1 LSKRVPCPGRAMEND
16 GYRPPRKHFKNVPW
30 ASVFSQWGPDV
41 NRLLTIAEAAALLGV
56 KAQTLYFWVSQK
68 RVPHRK
74 IGRLVRF
81 TESDLEEFVGRQ
93 KQEAMDLEDD
103 TLPTR

>member
-1 LSKRVPCPGRAMEND
+1 MEN
-16 GYRPPRKHFKNVPW
+16 GRNKPLHGHFKNIPR
-30 ASVFSQWGPDV
+30 ASVYSPWRPV
-41 NRLLTIAEAAALLGV
+41 MNRLLTISEAAALLGV
-56 KAQTLYFWVSQK
+56 KAQTLYLWVSQK

-93 KQEAMDLEDD
+93 KQQPVDRQDGPLS
-103 TLPTR
+103 TR

>member
-1 LSKRVPCPGRAMEND
+1 MENSD
-16 GYRPPRKHFKNVPW
+16 NKPPRKHFENIPW
-30 ASVFSQWGPDV
+30 ASVLRHRGPDV

-56 KAQTLYFWVSQK
+56 KTQTLYLWVSQK

-81 TESDLEEFVGRQ
+81 TETDLEAFVDQQRQ
-93 KQEAMDLEDD
+93 LPKSLENGD
-103 TLPTR
+103 LPTR

>member
-1 LSKRVPCPGRAMEND
+1 MEND
-16 GYRPPRKHFKNVPW
+16 GNKPLYRRFKNVPW
-30 ASVFSQWGPDV
+30 ASVFRRWGPDV

-56 KAQTLYFWVSQK
+56 KTQTLYLWVSQK

-81 TESDLEEFVGRQ
+81 TESDLEEFVDQQ
-93 KQEAMDLEDD
+93 KHSPKDCENGD
-103 TLPTR
+103 LPTR

>member
-1 LSKRVPCPGRAMEND
+1 MGIGGNKSPNRR
-16 GYRPPRKHFKNVPW
+16 FKDIPW
-30 ASVFSQWGPDV
+30 ASVYFRWGLDV
-41 NRLLTIAEAAALLGV
+41 NRLLTITEAAALLGV
-56 KAQTLYFWVSQK
+56 KAQTLYLWVSQK

-93 KQEAMDLEDD
+93 KQEPTDFEDD
-103 TLPTR
+103 ALSTR